1 MEKVN
6 VVILAEE
13 VQYRVKVKNK
23 IVNEDVAIVGY
34 SDFKEESKLKIEGYF
49 PDVIVCALDSSDI
62 DEDFY
67 SFIQSVQFQNRELLQ
82 PSLRTRTEQHLISL
96 VQNKLP
102 FR

>member
-49 PDVIVCALDSSDI
+49 PDVIVCAL
-62 DEDFY
+62 EY
-67 SFIQSVQFQNRELLQ
+67 ELLIFIGMSSYA
-82 PSLRTRTEQHLISL
+82 SLSTEIFLS
-96 VQNKLP
+96 
-102 FR
+102 RY